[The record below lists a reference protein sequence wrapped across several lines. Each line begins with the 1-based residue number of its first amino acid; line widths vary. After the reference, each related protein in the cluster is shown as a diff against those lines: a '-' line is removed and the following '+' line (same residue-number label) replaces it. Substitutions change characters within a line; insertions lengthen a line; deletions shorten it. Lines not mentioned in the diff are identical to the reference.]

1 VGITGTTRIRTLK
14 TGRRSN
20 RENSSANSFPQPS
33 YVTYNLDRGFQ
44 NANHHPC
51 RSSLT
56 ETKPPGAN
64 SFVSRI
70 LISNFFPLRILPGIS
85 RQPQDSKDRGGRG
98 DTPIPTAK
106 KNLRSSIEDKKTM
119 GLENVPRCQH
129 VKVNGTQ
136 CGSPALRSRRHCF
149 FHDRIRREQAKIA
162 ANASGPRRFE
172 LPLLEDANSVQV
184 ALMKVIQ
191 MLASGTLDHKTASL
205 ILYAL
210 QTASINL
217 RTADFEVEDVS
228 EIVID
233 RDTVNATSINGP
245 QWFEEDFDDEPEEE
259 AAPPNAQPTP
269 ESLEKKPAS
278 AKHVTPQEARM
289 KVKGVIRDW
298 LAEKVGEKPQ

>member
-1 VGITGTTRIRTLK
+1 M
-14 TGRRSN
+14 
-20 RENSSANSFPQPS
+20 
-33 YVTYNLDRGFQ
+33 
-44 NANHHPC
+44 
-51 RSSLT
+51 
-56 ETKPPGAN
+56 
-64 SFVSRI
+64 
-70 LISNFFPLRILPGIS
+70 SNFFALRTLPGIS

-98 DTPIPTAK
+98 DTPIPGAK
-106 KNLRSSIEDKKTM
+106 RSRIEDKKTM

-162 ANASGPRRFE
+162 AAASGSRQFA

-191 MLASGTLDHKTASL
+191 MLASGTVDHKTASL

-217 RTADFEVEDVS
+217 RSADFEVEDVS

-233 RDTVNATSINGP
+233 RDTVNATTINGP
-245 QWFEEDFDDEPEEE
+245 QWFEEDFDDEEDEE
-259 AAPPNAQPTP
+259 ASVDAEATSETP
-269 ESLEKKPAS
+269 EKKPAEV
-278 AKHVTPQEARM
+278 KHVTPQEARI
-289 KVKGVIRDW
+289 KVKGLVRDW